1 MKKRILFYM
10 PLLGIAIIVIYLAVK
25 YDAINK
31 GEVDEDTNEESAPA
45 SKIIFA
51 YKNNFEDP
59 ASMSFV
65 PSDSLKFEGNHAA
78 LIAKDN
84 LYGPTFELDS
94 LNILQQTQK
103 IEVAFSYYPKLLLR
117 KSTVVV
123 SVDDGT
129 NGVIWLNAGFS
140 AQQKLNDWN
149 KGTFSFVMDASKLNA
164 LKYAKLKVYV
174 HNPEGEELVI
184 DNLEINLT
192 AAQ

>member
-10 PLLGIAIIVIYLAVK
+10 PLLGIAIIVIYLGVK

-31 GEVDEDTNEESAPA
+31 GEVDEDTSEVAVPA
-45 SKIIFA
+45 TKIVFA
-51 YKNNFEDP
+51 YKNNFEDL

-65 PSDSLKFEGNHAA
+65 PSDSVKFEGSRAA

-94 LNILQQTQK
+94 LGILQQAQK
-103 IEVAFSYYPKLLLR
+103 VEVAFSYYPKLLLR
-117 KSTVVV
+117 KSSVVL
-123 SVDDGT
+123 SIDDGT
-129 NGVIWLNAGFS
+129 NGVVWLNAGFS

-149 KGTFSFVMDASKLNA
+149 KGSFSFVVDASKINA

-174 HNPEGEELVI
+174 HNPEKEELVI
-184 DNLEINLT
+184 DNFEVNLT